1 MAIKSQQD
9 IKNEQKAKSDKI
21 PPSMENKVKPV
32 GIAPLLT
39 LPENQEPEYIINER
53 RITAIEAYLGKVDQA
68 FEKVAMEI
76 ENLKG
81 MIKVIQSMDVEISK
95 LTGDIVRLTKLEED
109 RYIELATAIN
119 HANEKITTLDEYIP
133 VFIDKRIEEYF
144 SVQDELTDDDLT
156 EPAVPEDPPK

>member
-9 IKNEQKAKSDKI
+9 IKNEQKAKSDKV
-21 PPSMENKVKPV
+21 PPSMENKAKPMT
-32 GIAPLLT
+32 ATATPAA
-39 LPENQEPEYIINER
+39 EQEPEYIINER
-53 RITAIEAYLGKVDQA
+53 RITAIEIYLGKVDQA
-68 FEKVAMEI
+68 FEKVALEI

-81 MIKVIQSMDVEISK
+81 MIKVIQSMDIEISK

-144 SVQDELTDDDLT
+144 NAQDEFTDDDLT
-156 EPAVPEDPPK
+156 EPVVPEEPPK

>member
-9 IKNEQKAKSDKI
+9 IKNEQKAKSDKV
-21 PPSMENKVKPV
+21 PPSMENKVKPMAAAT
-32 GIAPLLT
+32 APT
-39 LPENQEPEYIINER
+39 ENSEPEYIINER
-53 RITAIEAYLGKVDQA
+53 RITAIEVYLGKVDQA

-81 MIKVIQSMDVEISK
+81 MIKVIQSMDIEISK

-144 SVQDELTDDDLT
+144 SVQDELTDDLT
-156 EPAVPEDPPK
+156 EPVVPEEPPK

>member
-9 IKNEQKAKSDKI
+9 IKNEQKAKDGKV

-32 GIAPLLT
+32 VTAPVI
-39 LPENQEPEYIINER
+39 ESQEPEYIVNER
-53 RITAIEAYLGKVDQA
+53 RITAIEVYLGKVDQA
-68 FEKVAMEI
+68 FEKVALEI

-144 SVQDELTDDDLT
+144 SVQEELADDDLT
-156 EPAVPEDPPK
+156 DPIVPEEPPK

>member
-1 MAIKSQQD
+1 MTIKSQQD
-9 IKNEQKAKSDKI
+9 IKNEQKAKSDKV
-21 PPSMENKVKPV
+21 PPSMEKVKPMAADNV
-32 GIAPLLT
+32 ATPA
-39 LPENQEPEYIINER
+39 ESSEPEYIINER
-53 RITAIEAYLGKVDQA
+53 RITAIEVYLGKVDQA

-81 MIKVIQSMDVEISK
+81 MVKIIQSMDIEISK

-144 SVQDELTDDDLT
+144 SVQDELTDDLT
-156 EPAVPEDPPK
+156 EPTVPEEPPK

>member
-1 MAIKSQQD
+1 MTIKSQQD
-9 IKNEQKAKSDKI
+9 IKNEQKAKSDKV
-21 PPSMENKVKPV
+21 PPSMENKVKPMAAATA
-32 GIAPLLT
+32 APV
-39 LPENQEPEYIINER
+39 ESSEPEYIINER
-53 RITAIEAYLGKVDQA
+53 RITAIEVYLGKVDQA

-81 MIKVIQSMDVEISK
+81 MIKVIQSMDIEISK

-144 SVQDELTDDDLT
+144 SVQEELADDDLT
-156 EPAVPEDPPK
+156 EPIVPEEPK